1 MTRAVAVLLPCLL
14 AGCAAWP
21 AGSYVQSV
29 SPADAAILAPAIADY
44 LSGALPSGSAIALAP
59 AQSDDPISSLLVV
72 NLDRDG
78 LSQTP
83 SGVPVRYVAFP
94 LDGGVLL
101 RISIA
106 DREGASRYFARAA
119 TGTISP
125 AGPLTVA
132 QP

>member
-14 AGCAAWP
+14 AACGTWP
-21 AGSYVQSV
+21 TGSYVQSI

-59 AQSDDPISSLLVV
+59 AQSDDPISVPLVAD
-72 NLDRDG
+72 LDRDG
-78 LSQTP
+78 LVQTP
-83 SGVPVRYVAFP
+83 SGVAVRYVASP
-94 LDGGVLL
+94 LDGGILL
-101 RISIA
+101 WISIA

-119 TGTISP
+119 TGAISP